1 MRWEK
6 VLGVKILVLDEKF
19 SLKTSGD
26 QIVVSVTQPAQ
37 ETEESTDDV
46 DSSTS
51 DEQTDSSASEDSS
64 DSDDGSKEG

>member
-1 MRWEK
+1 MK
-6 VLGVKILVLDEKF
+6 NLF
-19 SLKTSGD
+19 YKTSGD
-26 QIVVSVTQPAQ
+26 QIVVSVTQAMK

-64 DSDDGSKEG
+64 EDDGSKEG